1 MKLDLNYL
9 LELSIKAVCEAS
21 EEILKIY
28 NNANFDVE
36 KKQDGTPI
44 TLADKNAN
52 KVIENILSRN
62 NLINKSKP

>member
-36 KKQDGTPI
+36 KKTRWDSNYFG
-44 TLADKNAN
+44 
-52 KVIENILSRN
+52 R
-62 NLINKSKP
+62 